1 MDSISSIFGN
11 IGSWLGS
18 GSGGSAPGWQQALTG
33 GMFGAGEVGNIIEE
47 QKRASYQNFVMNLLK
62 NPQQLAAM
70 AQKIAQPL
78 SAGLTQSVGNQVQGN
93 LAERGLAQSPGIF
106 GSTLAQSLAPYQ
118 QANYNAALQTVM
130 SSLGLPAGT
139 FQQPQNLSGLLQQF
153 LQSTRPQ
160 SGLPV
165 LSTSNAPFIEGG
177 SIPQFNP
184 PGYDPNMPIPQGP
197 SVSGSLPWPDSSL
210 PPIIGGD

>member
-1 MDSISSIFGN
+1 MDAITGIFSN

-47 QKRASYQNFVMNLLK
+47 QKRASYQNFLMNLLK

-78 SAGLTQSVGNQVQGN
+78 SAGLTQSVGNTVQGN
-93 LAERGLAQSPGIF
+93 LAERGLSQSPGIF

-118 QANYNAALQTVM
+118 QQNYNTALQTVM
-130 SSLGLPAGT
+130 QSLGLPAGT
-139 FQQPQNLSGLLQQF
+139 FAPPANLSGALQQF
-153 LQSTRPQ
+153 LNTTRPAQ
-160 SGLPV
+160 QGPPAFGGLTPDQISGAFGGP
-165 LSTSNAPFIEGG
+165 TQAPTYA
-177 SIPQFNP
+177 S
-184 PGYDPNMPIPQGP
+184 PIPDQI
-197 SVSGSLPWPDSSL
+197 SEFS
-210 PPIIGGD
+210 